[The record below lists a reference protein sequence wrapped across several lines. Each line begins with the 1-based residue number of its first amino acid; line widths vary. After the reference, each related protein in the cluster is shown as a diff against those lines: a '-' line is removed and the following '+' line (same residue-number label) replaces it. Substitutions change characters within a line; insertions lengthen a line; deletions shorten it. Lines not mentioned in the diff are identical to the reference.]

1 MKKTESKA
9 YAKINLMLRVI
20 GKRLSGYHNLQMVNF
35 KIDLS
40 DTVRLIADDTGSV
53 RVDFYPE
60 FEPENNIVEKII
72 LDFKE
77 RFGIRE
83 GITAEIKKQIPL
95 ASGMGGGSADAAAV
109 IHLLDEMFD
118 LNLSMEDKRTLG
130 LKYGADIPYM
140 LTEGGAIVEGIGEQV
155 VPISDQL
162 TKEELIVNPGFPVS
176 TKDIFQSVTDYSLPL
191 KHSYI
196 YEVLK
201 EGNIE
206 ALIRNDLTKVVK
218 KMYPDFAIVL
228 NDLKKMTD
236 NPVFMTGSGPTLVV
250 LINKEIPEPK
260 VKEFKNTYPAFYVQ
274 KHRII

>member
-130 LKYGADIPYM
+130 LKYGADIHM
-140 LTEGGAIVEGIGEQV
+140 LIGAARLSRIGKLCHFGQQEV
-155 VPISDQL
+155 
-162 TKEELIVNPGFPVS
+162 LIVNPGFPVS
-176 TKDIFQSVTDYSLPL
+176 TKIL
-191 KHSYI
+191 KASPIILYLSSILI
-196 YEVLK
+196 YMRLK
-201 EGNIE
+201 GIS
-206 ALIRNDLTKVVK
+206 ALIVTTNESCEKI
-218 KMYPDFAIVL
+218 Y
-228 NDLKKMTD
+228 
-236 NPVFMTGSGPTLVV
+236 
-250 LINKEIPEPK
+250 
-260 VKEFKNTYPAFYVQ
+260 
-274 KHRII
+274 RILLLF